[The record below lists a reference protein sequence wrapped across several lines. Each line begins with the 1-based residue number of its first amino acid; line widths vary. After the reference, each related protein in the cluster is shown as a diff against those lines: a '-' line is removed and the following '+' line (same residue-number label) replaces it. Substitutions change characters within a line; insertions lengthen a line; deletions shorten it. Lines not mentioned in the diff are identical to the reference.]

1 MKKLRSIGPSRSRAR
16 GYKRHNASHEEHLAK
31 ERLRYIEHR
40 CPFDVGDVVTINC
53 ASKQYDGTV
62 IRINLKTIT
71 VRSDDGTAYRV
82 DKISLFG
89 YPVRV
94 FEHGEYKA
102 KISEHMSITLKKGDG
117 DG

>member
-1 MKKLRSIGPSRSRAR
+1 MKKLRTIDPSGSRAR
-16 GYKRHNASHEEHLAK
+16 GYKHHNASHKEHLAK
-31 ERLRYIEHR
+31 ERLRYIEHK
-40 CPFDVGDVVTINC
+40 CPFAIGDEVTINC

-71 VRSDDGTAYRV
+71 VRSDGGTAYRV

-102 KISEHMSITLKKGDG
+102 KIGEHMSIKSKKEHLC
-117 DG
+117 